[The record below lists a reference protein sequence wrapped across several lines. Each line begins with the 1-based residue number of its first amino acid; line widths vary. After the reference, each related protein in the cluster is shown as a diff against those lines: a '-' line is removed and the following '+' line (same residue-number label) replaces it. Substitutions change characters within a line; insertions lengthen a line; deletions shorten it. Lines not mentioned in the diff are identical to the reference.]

1 MVGLKKID
9 LKVEMCCMKC
19 AEIVSEEIR
28 EVPGELS
35 STNVP
40 EGPAVLQM
48 IDRRQQYLSKVGRS
62 EVSMQSSSYISYC
75 HSCLIGLVTSCC

>member
-35 STNVP
+35 RTNLNRDALFSR
-40 EGPAVLQM
+40 G
-48 IDRRQQYLSKVGRS
+48 
-62 EVSMQSSSYISYC
+62 
-75 HSCLIGLVTSCC
+75 